1 MRQIN
6 YIVAHCTATPQ
17 TATVES
23 IKNYWQNTLGWLNPG
38 YHYLI
43 DTSGNKH
50 QLQDEKLT
58 ANGVRGENHHAI
70 HLAYIGGI
78 DAQGN
83 AIDNRTVAQKTSLKS
98 LIIELQAKYPLAKIQ
113 GHRDFPGVAKACPCF
128 DAREEYR
135 EL

>member
-6 YIVAHCTATPQ
+6 YIVAHCTATSQ

-23 IKNYWQNTLGWLNPG
+23 IKNYWQNTLGWRNPG
-38 YHYLI
+38 YNYI
-43 DTSGNKH
+43 VEPDGRIT
-50 QLQDEKLT
+50 QLQPDDKI
-58 ANGVRGENHHAI
+58 ANGVRGENHHSV
-70 HLAYIGGI
+70 HVAYIGGI
-78 DAQGN
+78 DTQGN

-98 LIIELQAKYPLAKIQ
+98 LIIELQAKYPLAKVQ